1 MHYVIL
7 GRELFNGNW
16 YVKLQTSGSANINLL
31 FMRDQVNSQLPAHY
45 CWHGYLPSHSWTHL
59 VHAKKNKN
67 DCLWI
72 IVTVEPQLWI
82 NSGEFSTTPVTCVHE
97 VDKSSSQ
104 VAIVFKNRSM
114 KNSKEKIPDRLVDSC
129 KHLSVNR
136 MAAGSAMKFFLLS
149 TNSLNTPC
157 PTEKLPIFKYIK
169 GKI

>member
-1 MHYVIL
+1 
-7 GRELFNGNW
+7 
-16 YVKLQTSGSANINLL
+16 
-31 FMRDQVNSQLPAHY
+31 
-45 CWHGYLPSHSWTHL
+45 
-59 VHAKKNKN
+59 
-67 DCLWI
+67 
-72 IVTVEPQLWI
+72 
-82 NSGEFSTTPVTCVHE
+82 
-97 VDKSSSQ
+97 
-104 VAIVFKNRSM
+104 M